1 MHFTHDFQDV
11 RQREINHYNGDD
23 TMPKR
28 RQHRPQMR
36 MQQPLRRITDF
47 TIDASTV
54 MLGIGVLGATSSMIK
69 KP

>member
-1 MHFTHDFQDV
+1 
-11 RQREINHYNGDD
+11 
-23 TMPKR
+23 MPKR

>member
-1 MHFTHDFQDV
+1 
-11 RQREINHYNGDD
+11 
-23 TMPKR
+23 MPKR
-28 RQHRPQMR
+28 KPQRRPQMR
-36 MQQPLRRITDF
+36 QQQPLRRITDF

>member
-1 MHFTHDFQDV
+1 
-11 RQREINHYNGDD
+11 
-23 TMPKR
+23 MPKR
-28 RQHRPQMR
+28 KPQRRPQMR